1 MVPSIIGEDELAHLL
16 PMRDAIAALDTA
28 FADPPELPDRA
39 HLNVGGGDLL
49 LMPAWSERAAGVKLV
64 TVAPD
69 NPARGLPLI
78 HGVYVLFEKP
88 TLEPMA
94 LFDAAPL
101 TALRT
106 AAVSGVATAH
116 LARHDASRLVLF
128 GAGVQARS
136 HLDAMA
142 AVRPLERVTI
152 VSRTPERVERLIDA
166 ARALGLD
173 AEAGQPEDVSRA
185 DLICTCTTSSER
197 LFDGGRVGEG
207 AHVNA
212 VGSYRTEARELDDAL
227 IERARVFVD
236 VPAAMR
242 ESGDLVDP
250 LTEGILD
257 RSRVRSLAEVVTGS
271 AGRPGPDEITVF
283 KSVGAAFEDLA
294 VAAAAAGRLQR

>member
-1 MVPSIIGEDELAHLL
+1 MVPSIIGEDELARLL
-16 PMRDAIAALDTA
+16 PMSDAIAALEAA
-28 FADPPELPDRA
+28 FLDPPELPDRS
-39 HLNVGGGDLL
+39 HLDVGGGDLL
-49 LMPAWSERAAGVKLV
+49 VMPAWSEGAAGVKLV
-64 TVAPD
+64 TVSPD
-69 NPARGLPLI
+69 NPARALPLI
-78 HGVYVLFEKP
+78 HGIYVLFDKP
-88 TLEPMA
+88 SLEPVA

-106 AAVSGVATAH
+106 AAVSAVATVH

-128 GAGVQARS
+128 GAGVQAHA
-136 HLDAMA
+136 HLAAMA

-173 AEAGQPEDVSRA
+173 AQAGHPEDVSRA
-185 DLICTCTTSSER
+185 DIICTCTTSSEP
-197 LFDGGRVGEG
+197 LFDGGRVASGV
-207 AHVNA
+207 HVNA
-212 VGSYRTEARELDDAL
+212 IGSYRPEARELDDAL

-236 VPAAMR
+236 VAAAMR

-250 LTEGILD
+250 LTRGILD
-257 RSRVRSLAEVVTGS
+257 RSRVRPLGEAVTGS
-271 AGRPGPDEITVF
+271 AGRARPDEITVF